1 MLGTKCRFIGR
12 RGYFLSQV
20 PGRSWNWEV
29 REEDNFTDNYPQ
41 NQTLKTMKI
50 YGQATASMQAG
61 DWTRPYDWSA
71 LLSAFLNRPL

>member
-1 MLGTKCRFIGR
+1 MQIYWTKGGVIFSLRF
-12 RGYFLSQV
+12 
-20 PGRSWNWEV
+20 PGRSWIWEV

-50 YGQATASMQAG
+50 YGQATASMKAG
-61 DWTRPYDWSA
+61 DWTRPYDWSE